1 VSRPTPIEHRY
12 AVCVGINEYQSS
24 TGLSSLAY
32 AEDDAR
38 AMNALLGQLGFDQD
52 HRCLLLGKA
61 ATLSAVNEALST
73 LILDKPGEHDLVLFY
88 FAGHSL
94 PLVINEA
101 DVQQGAER
109 KSEVFLTTYD
119 FDRKTIK
126 DKPSFRKQHALGME
140 RLRTTFFAGEE
151 GSRRR
156 LFLFDSCYSG
166 DFFGPTYRDDE
177 ANPVQSYMKEKL
189 STRTYGRVALSSCLP
204 VQRAAEDPALGHG
217 RFTYYV
223 LEALSGRAVEAFNR
237 DGRLT
242 VNGLFE
248 YLTRKLPAEQR
259 PVLSGVQQDTFELVS
274 YSHLAQTSKQAYEET
289 TSDRRHAEKGERLRA
304 MFADHSG
311 FIRDRLESFVGRE
324 TELSEIRKRVQE
336 QRPSGG
342 YVTITGQAGQGK
354 SSVIAQMVKDSITE
368 QGSG

>member
-1 VSRPTPIEHRY
+1 VSRPTPTENRY
-12 AVCVGINEYQSS
+12 AVCIGINDYQPSA
-24 TGLSSLAY
+24 GLSSLTY
-32 AEDDAR
+32 AEADAK
-38 AMNALLGQLGFDQD
+38 AMDALLDQLGFDQD
-52 HRCLLLGKA
+52 HRYLLLGEA
-61 ATLSAVNEALST
+61 ATLSAVNDALST
-73 LILDKPGEHDLVLFY
+73 MILDRSGEHDLVIFY

-94 PLVINEA
+94 PLVINES

-119 FDRKTIK
+119 FDRQKIK
-126 DKPSFRKQHALGME
+126 QLPSFRKQQALGTE

-166 DFFGPTYRDDE
+166 DFFGAAYRDDE
-177 ANPVQSYMKEKL
+177 ANPVQSYIKEKL
-189 STRTYGRVALSSCLP
+189 STSAYGRVALSSCLP
-204 VQRAAEDPALGHG
+204 VQRAAEDPSLGHG

-259 PVLSGVQQDTFELVS
+259 PVLSGVQQDTFELVY
-274 YSHLAQTSKQAYEET
+274 YSHLAQMSKQA
-289 TSDRRHAEKGERLRA
+289 HANKEIQLDKHRVEKAERLRA
-304 MFADHSG
+304 MFADHSS
-311 FIRDRLESFVGRE
+311 FMRDRLESFVGR
-324 TELSEIRKRVQE
+324 
-336 QRPSGG
+336 
-342 YVTITGQAGQGK
+342 
-354 SSVIAQMVKDSITE
+354 
-368 QGSG
+368 